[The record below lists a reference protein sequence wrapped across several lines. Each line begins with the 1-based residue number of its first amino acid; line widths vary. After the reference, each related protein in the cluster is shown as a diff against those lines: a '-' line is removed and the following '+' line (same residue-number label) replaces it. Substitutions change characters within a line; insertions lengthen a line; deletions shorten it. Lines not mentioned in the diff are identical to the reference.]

1 MVTVT
6 DTGLPGPLVVSLEDA
21 SPGLSPRMRLAG
33 GGLLV
38 SLSPLASPPLP
49 PAPPG
54 GQDLREECIKLKKR
68 VFDLERQNQMLST
81 LLQQKLQLTASSLPQ
96 VGRAPPLP
104 PRSPLLRPCGH
115 SVLCPS
121 EEQGVR
127 CPPRRAVAMQGRPTR
142 PAGPDLS

>member
-21 SPGLSPRMRLAG
+21 SRGCRRECGWLGVDCSFHC
-33 GGLLV
+33 
-38 SLSPLASPPLP
+38 PLLP
-49 PAPPG
+49 PHLCLLHPLG

-104 PRSPLLRPCGH
+104 PRSPLLRPVGT
-115 SVLCPS
+115 LCCAPQRS
-121 EEQGVR
+121 RV
-127 CPPRRAVAMQGRPTR
+127 
-142 PAGPDLS
+142 